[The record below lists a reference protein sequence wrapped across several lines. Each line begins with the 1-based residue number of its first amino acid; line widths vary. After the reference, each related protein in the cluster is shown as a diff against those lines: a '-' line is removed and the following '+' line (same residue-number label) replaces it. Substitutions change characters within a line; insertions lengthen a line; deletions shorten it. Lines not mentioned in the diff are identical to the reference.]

1 MNVVFDTNVLISALF
16 WNGASRRAIDLAV
29 HQHVRSATSIGIL
42 QELQSVLSEDFQVP
56 PDKLKDILRDILSYS
71 HPVKVKPL
79 RAKIRDLDDLK
90 VIACAVAAKADY
102 LVTGDKDLLVLHQFG
117 SIRIVT
123 PAEFL
128 KISARNR
135 DPGALGF

>member
-16 WNGASRRAIDLAV
+16 WGGTPRRVVDLAV
-29 HQHVRSATSIGIL
+29 HQHIGSVTSIEIL

-56 PDKLKDILRDILSYS
+56 PAKLKDILRDIISYS
-71 HPVKVKPL
+71 NLVKVKPL
-79 RAKIRDLDDLK
+79 HIKIRDLDDLK

-102 LVTGDKDLLVLHQFG
+102 IVTGDKDLLILRQFR
-117 SIRIVT
+117 SIQIVT

-128 KISARNR
+128 KNVFYS
-135 DPGALGF
+135 